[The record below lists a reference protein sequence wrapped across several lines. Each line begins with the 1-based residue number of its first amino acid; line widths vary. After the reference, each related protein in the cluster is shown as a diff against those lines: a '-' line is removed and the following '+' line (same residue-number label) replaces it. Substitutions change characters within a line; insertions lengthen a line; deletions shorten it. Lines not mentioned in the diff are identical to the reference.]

1 MTFVITPE
9 YGLEVSMNQ
18 KAFKGGFKPQ
28 TMRMLP
34 DKEILESRV
43 ASESYEIL
51 IYYAF
56 LGNQMLFTT
65 WEELKEQWRIADS
78 IKDAWSQLDPPAFP
92 NYPAMTKGPEAAKDL
107 IESDG
112 RRWINPQY

>member
-1 MTFVITPE
+1 MYSRYSSKVVAPIQCNSPRA
-9 YGLEVSMNQ
+9 NI
-18 KAFKGGFKPQ
+18 GFKRFP
-28 TMRMLP
+28 
-34 DKEILESRV
+34 
-43 ASESYEIL
+43 ASIAPS
-51 IYYAF
+51 AFF

-65 WEELKEQWRIADS
+65 WDELKEQWRIADS
-78 IKDAWSQLDPPAFP
+78 IKEAWSQLDPPSFP